1 MICLQRAVFPS
12 FITIKDIFNS
22 GLQYVGVDWVV
33 SKEEDDV
40 VVDIVVEVD
49 VIVVKDDVV
58 SEVVTDV
65 VDEYKV
71 VEDTVVV
78 EGTAVVEIEHKVGF
92 IGFGIHSP

>member
-40 VVDIVVEVD
+40 VVEVD